1 MAVRFKNPILEF
13 GADPF
18 VVLFEGKYYYV
29 YSCKDRVV
37 QVSVADSI
45 DKLNREGKT
54 VFAPEDGLEY
64 SRELWAPE
72 IHYINGDW
80 YLYVAADNGD
90 NNNHRMYVL
99 KSKNKRPDGEYEMIG
114 KITTPDDHWAIDG
127 TVINYKGELYFSWSG
142 WEGTENVAQNIYIAK
157 MKSPTEL
164 EGERVLIS
172 KPEYEWEK
180 RHCGLC
186 DWDGKFR
193 PYINEG
199 PQILYKGD
207 TVHIVYS
214 ASGSWSRHY
223 CLGLLSF
230 RGGDMLDPKC
240 WVKTP
245 ELVFEESE
253 GTHGTGHCSFTT
265 SLDGTKDVLVYHAMR
280 TPNGGWGARGVR
292 AQPFTWN
299 GDVPV
304 FGKAA
309 GLDDEIEI

>member
-1 MAVRFKNPILEF
+1 MSIRFKNPILEF

-29 YSCKDRVV
+29 YSCKDRSI
-37 QVSVADSI
+37 QVSSADEI

-80 YLYVAADNGD
+80 YLYVAADNG
-90 NNNHRMYVL
+90 NNDNHRMYVL
-99 KSKNKRPDGEYEMIG
+99 KSKNGRPDGEYEMIG

-186 DWDGKFR
+186 DWDGVFR

-230 RGGDMLDPKC
+230 RGGDMLDPKN

-265 SLDGTKDVLVYHAMR
+265 SPDGSKDILVYHAMR